1 MLAPPFCESRRKRSE
16 AANDRSRT
24 DDRATSEGA
33 EDVSD
38 AAERRRRER
47 AKSAERAS
55 RELEGYF
62 GEFEYPVSSE
72 DLAIEYGGEEIEMAN
87 ETESLGSAL
96 DRLAGEEFDSPE
108 EAREAVYG
116 EITGQTVARP
126 KRTPGEI

>member
-1 MLAPPFCESRRKRSE
+1 M
-16 AANDRSRT
+16 ANDRSRT
-24 DDRATSEGA
+24 DDRATSEA
-33 EDVSD
+33 DEDVSD

-47 AKSAERAS
+47 AKSTERAS

-87 ETESLGSAL
+87 ETESLGSVL
-96 DRLAGEEFDSPE
+96 DRLAGEEVDSPE

-116 EITGQTVARP
+116 EITGQAGSTTEANAGRDSEVLDEHESETVVD
-126 KRTPGEI
+126 